1 MPRHLRRLRPLAA
14 SALCAIAC
22 GPPRTAATTGGAAE
36 VLIIFRN
43 ESLNQADVFVVGSA
57 SDMARVG
64 SVYGNHTD
72 TISFDLRSVSG
83 SGTLSMLARVRQ
95 TGRAARSGPVA
106 LHRGDILRV
115 TLPMSETM
123 LNALVIRPE
132 PADSTEP

>member
-1 MPRHLRRLRPLAA
+1 MPRHRRRLWPLAIL
-14 SALCAIAC
+14 ALSAIAC
-22 GPPRTAATTGGAAE
+22 GPPRTAGAGGAAE
-36 VLIIFRN
+36 ILIIFRN
-43 ESLNQADVFVVGSA
+43 ESLNQADLFVVGSV
-57 SDMARVG
+57 SEQARVG

-72 TISFDLRSVSG
+72 TLSFDLRSVSG

-95 TGRAARSGPVA
+95 TGRVVRSPLVA
-106 LHRGDILRV
+106 LHKGDILRV